1 MKHINRNF
9 PWCDEYDDCSFT
21 GFMNERRRWSDE
33 EYFKLD
39 NELYDLAEKY
49 GNLEQLPRELAW
61 RIMNIFSYVMLTIG
75 CHYDSNDLYE
85 FENLSDAELCD
96 RRERFQLVFEGFFRG
111 EMPNIGYFEYDSAR

>member
-33 EYFKLD
+33 EYF
-39 NELYDLAEKY
+39 
-49 GNLEQLPRELAW
+49 
-61 RIMNIFSYVMLTIG
+61 
-75 CHYDSNDLYE
+75 
-85 FENLSDAELCD
+85 
-96 RRERFQLVFEGFFRG
+96 RG